1 MSDKKDNKAS
11 QTKTELN
18 ISNQSEID
26 MFLKQGPVSSKSEI
40 EAFLDKSTIGKKSSY
55 SESKGRLIFGMDATA
70 SREASWDR
78 ACHLQG
84 EMFQETLGLGGLE
97 VQLAYYKGFGQFNA
111 TPWISKPNELL
122 EEMTKVRC
130 VGGQTQIEKVL
141 NHAIKETSIKR
152 VQALV
157 FIGDSFEED
166 IDSICHSAGKL
177 GMLGVRAFCFQE
189 GNDPIA
195 KSGLQQIARLTN
207 GAYSSFDASS
217 ANQLK
222 ELLKAVAVYAAGG
235 LKQLKKHSTMD
246 KNVSLKLTDQMK

>member
-11 QTKTELN
+11 QTKIELN

-26 MFLKQGPVSSKSEI
+26 KFLKQSPVSSKSEI
-40 EAFLDKSTIGKKSSY
+40 EAFLDKATIEKKSSY
-55 SESKGRLIFGMDATA
+55 SENRGRLIFGMDATA

-97 VQLAYYKGFGQFNA
+97 VQLAYYRGFGQFHA
-111 TPWISKPNELL
+111 TKWISKPNELL
-122 EEMTKVRC
+122 EAMTKVHC
-130 VGGQTQIEKVL
+130 VGGQTQIAKIL
-141 NHAIKETSIKR
+141 KQTIKETSVKR

-222 ELLKAVAVYAAGG
+222 ELLKAVAVYAVGG
-235 LKQLKKHSTMD
+235 LK
-246 KNVSLKLTDQMK
+246 